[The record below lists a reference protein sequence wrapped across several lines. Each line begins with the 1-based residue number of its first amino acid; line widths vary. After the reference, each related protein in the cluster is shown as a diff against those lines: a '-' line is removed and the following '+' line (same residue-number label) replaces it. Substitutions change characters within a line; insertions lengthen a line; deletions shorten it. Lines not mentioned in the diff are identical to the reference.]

1 MQQPTAIVID
11 SPHYQTARLTQ
22 SGGELSRRALSRGMG
37 QACSST
43 GTCDKG
49 SQRPQRSERCQPP
62 SFRPGPF
69 SGCLPA
75 LSIWQDR
82 HKHST
87 ASPLSLPPA
96 GDIPVTT
103 KTEHPKQL
111 RHRGTLNSSTPAAP
125 SIILIYLIHLNF
137 ICTFSHVTYTNITY
151 YDYAALNSTP
161 QKTHPCSKPQN
172 L

>member
-37 QACSST
+37 QACSSI

-87 ASPLSLPPA
+87 ASPLSPPPA

-103 KTEHPKQL
+103 KTEHHKAAASQRHIKQL
-111 RHRGTLNSSTPAAP
+111 NPCCPLHYSDLSDSSEF
-125 SIILIYLIHLNF
+125 HLYF
-137 ICTFSHVTYTNITY
+137 
-151 YDYAALNSTP
+151 
-161 QKTHPCSKPQN
+161 
-172 L
+172 